1 MDPIKN
7 ILAPTDLSPLSAK
20 GLEYAGSLAKD
31 LRAQLTVCH
40 VVRTEEFVAHAR
52 LLEKPSGSARV
63 EDQLSHLVDQHREL
77 LHDFD
82 NHHLVSANPDLVI
95 AEIVEM
101 GEPHRLIVDCIKPN
115 AIDLIV
121 MSTHGRSGL
130 QRVMLGSVTEKVLR
144 NALCPVL
151 VIPPEEKS

>member
-1 MDPIKN
+1 MDRIKN
-7 ILAPTDLSPLSAK
+7 ILAPTDLSALSAK
-20 GLEYAGSLAKD
+20 GLEYAGSLAKNIGA
-31 LRAQLTVCH
+31 RLTVGH

-52 LLEKPSGSARV
+52 LLEKGSGSAIV
-63 EDQLSHLVDQHREL
+63 EEQLRHLVERHKEL
-77 LHDFD
+77 LHDFV
-82 NHHLVSANPDLVI
+82 NRHLRSANPDLVI

-101 GEPHRLIVDCIKPN
+101 GEPHSQIIDWIKPN

-130 QRVMLGSVTEKVLR
+130 QRIMLGSVTEKVLR
-144 NALCPVL
+144 NAHCPVL

>member
-7 ILAPTDLSPLSAK
+7 ILAPTDLSALSAK
-20 GLEYAGSLAKD
+20 GLEYAGGLAK
-31 LRAQLTVCH
+31 RIAAQVTVCH

-52 LLEKPSGSARV
+52 LLEKGSDSARA
-63 EDQLSHLVDQHREL
+63 EDQLAHLVDQHRQL
-77 LHDFD
+77 LHDFVD
-82 NHHLVSANPDLVI
+82 RHLRSANADLVI

-101 GEPHRLIVDCIKPN
+101 GEPHRLIIDCIKPN

-130 QRVMLGSVTEKVLR
+130 QRMMLGSVTEKVLR
-144 NALCPVL
+144 NAHCPVL
-151 VIPPEEKS
+151 VIPPEEK

>member
-1 MDPIKN
+1 MDPVKN
-7 ILAPTDLSPLSAK
+7 ILAPTDLSALSAK
-20 GLEYAGSLAKD
+20 GLEYAGSLATKIGA
-31 LRAQLTVCH
+31 RLTVCH

-52 LLEKPSGSARV
+52 LLEKGSGSAIV
-63 EDQLSHLVDQHREL
+63 EEQLRHLVERHKEL
-77 LHDFD
+77 LHDFV
-82 NHHLVSANPDLVI
+82 NRHLRSAHPDMVI

-101 GEPHRLIVDCIKPN
+101 GEPHRLIIDWIKPN

-130 QRVMLGSVTEKVLR
+130 QRVMLGSVTEKILR
-144 NALCPVL
+144 NSHCPVL

>member
-20 GLEYAGSLAKD
+20 GLEYAGSLAK
-31 LRAQLTVCH
+31 RIGAQLTVCH
-40 VVRTEEFVAHAR
+40 AVRTEEFVAHAR
-52 LLEKPSGSARV
+52 LLEKGTGNPRV
-63 EDQLSHLVDQHREL
+63 EEQLRHLVDRHKEL
-77 LHDFD
+77 LHDFV
-82 NHHLVSANPDLVI
+82 NRHLRSANPDLVI

-101 GEPHRLIVDCIKPN
+101 GEPHRLIIDWVKPN
-115 AIDLIV
+115 DIDLIV

-144 NALCPVL
+144 NAHCPML

>member
-1 MDPIKN
+1 MDPIKS

-20 GLEYAGSLAKD
+20 GLEYAGSLAQ
-31 LRAQLTVCH
+31 RTGAQLTVCH

-52 LLEKPSGSARV
+52 LLEKGSGNARV
-63 EDQLSHLVDQHREL
+63 EEQLSHLVDRHKEL
-77 LHDFD
+77 LHDFV
-82 NHHLVSANPDLVI
+82 NRHLGSAHPGMVI

-101 GEPHRLIVDCIKPN
+101 GEPHSLIIDWIKPN

-130 QRVMLGSVTEKVLR
+130 QRIMLGSVTEKVLR
-144 NALCPVL
+144 NAHCPVL
-151 VIPPEEKS
+151 VIPPEEK

>member
-1 MDPIKN
+1 MDPVKN
-7 ILAPTDLSPLSAK
+7 ILAPTDLSALSAK
-20 GLEYAGSLAKD
+20 GLEYAGSLATKIGA
-31 LRAQLTVCH
+31 RLTVCH

-52 LLEKPSGSARV
+52 LLEKGSGSAIV
-63 EDQLSHLVDQHREL
+63 EEQLRHLVERHKEL
-77 LHDFD
+77 LHDFV
-82 NHHLVSANPDLVI
+82 NRHIRSAHPGMVI

-101 GEPHRLIVDCIKPN
+101 GEPHRLIIDWIKPN

-130 QRVMLGSVTEKVLR
+130 QRVMLGSVTEKILR
-144 NALCPVL
+144 NSHCPVL

>member
-1 MDPIKN
+1 MDLIKM
-7 ILAPTDLSPLSAK
+7 ILAPTDLSALSAK
-20 GLEYAGSLAKD
+20 GLEYAGSLAK
-31 LRAQLTVCH
+31 RIGAQLTVCH

-52 LLEKPSGSARV
+52 LLEKGSGNSRV
-63 EDQLSHLVDQHREL
+63 EEQLSHLVDQHREL
-77 LHDFD
+77 LHDFV
-82 NHHLVSANPDLVI
+82 NRHLRSANADLVI

-101 GEPHRLIVDCIKPN
+101 GEPHRLIIDCIKPN

-130 QRVMLGSVTEKVLR
+130 QRMMLGSVTEKVLR
-144 NALCPVL
+144 NAHCPVL

>member
-7 ILAPTDLSPLSAK
+7 ILAPTDLSALSAI
-20 GLEYAGSLAKD
+20 GLEYAGGLAN
-31 LRAQLTVCH
+31 RIGAQVTVCH

-52 LLEKPSGSARV
+52 LLEKNAGSVRV
-63 EDQLSHLVDQHREL
+63 EDQLGHLVDQHREL
-77 LHDFD
+77 LHDFVD
-82 NHHLVSANPDLVI
+82 RHLRSANADLVI

-101 GEPHRLIVDCIKPN
+101 GEPHRLIIDCIKPN

-130 QRVMLGSVTEKVLR
+130 QRMMLGSVTEKVLR
-144 NALCPVL
+144 NAHCPVL